1 MGNTWGSKSE
11 IEKAM
16 PDCDDDEKAGWA
28 VSFAEDSVASS
39 SSSSSS
45 SSKRAR
51 PSEAELDEAFGP
63 EGGGGGG
70 GGGGGSGGGRSAA
83 GGRGVA
89 GGLDSGGGS
98 ARSFLCF
105 GEGDVTPPV
114 LARRYQVQ
122 KLLGRG
128 SYAVVAEALDTVT
141 GDTVAIKA
149 VDKAQ
154 SLDKQLRLEV
164 DALRLA
170 SDHPN
175 VTRLLEVVDAEDSKH
190 LYLVQECCF
199 GGELFDRLVDKG
211 TYSEKDASA
220 AFKQLLGALEHLH
233 ARGVVH
239 RDLKPENILLQSKDS
254 DVDIKLSDFGVA
266 TILQRVKGRRRQV
279 AKTFIGSLLYLA
291 PEIALGAP
299 YTERVDMWSAGIILY
314 CLLAAEPP
322 LNVGTIEEYIQ
333 VVGVSGKVADTIGRN
348 SASATVPGGGG
359 GGGGRGG
366 PGGGSLFGGV
376 GEEDSFDG
384 GGGGGGGRS
393 MSRSQEEI
401 VRSEASWPSFDSE
414 AWADVSPIAKD
425 LVLALLKRD
434 PSQRLTASEAL
445 RHPWIAGGA
454 SNRSRPLSQSYATN
468 LRSNLHAIRK
478 RRKR

>member
-1 MGNTWGSKSE
+1 MGAGASANSSAKKLQSKLQEELTKPLDVHDVHTLGEAKEE
-11 IEKAM
+11 IARLRKALR
-16 PDCDDDEKAGWA
+16 DVQGA
-28 VSFAEDSVASS
+28 
-39 SSSSSS
+39 
-45 SSKRAR
+45 
-51 PSEAELDEAFGP
+51 L
-63 EGGGGGG
+63 
-70 GGGGGSGGGRSAA
+70 GGGGGSAESSPRRTSHFHEHLVHEKHAQGQTFDM
-83 GGRGVA
+83 VYEV
-89 GGLDSGGGS
+89 GS
-98 ARSFLCF
+98 KVL
-105 GEGDVTPPV
+105 GEGMTSCVKICTNI
-114 LARRYQVQ
+114 
-122 KLLGRG
+122 KTGHK
-128 SYAVVAEALDTVT
+128 YALKTLQINRLDPSKMAELRDEITIMKAL
-141 GDTVAIKA
+141 
-149 VDKAQ
+149 
-154 SLDKQLRLEV
+154 
-164 DALRLA
+164 
-170 SDHPN
+170 DHPN
-175 VTRLLEVVDAEDSKH
+175 IVRLYDVYEERNKM
-190 LYLVQECCF
+190 YLVLEYCE

-211 TYSEKDASA
+211 TYSGNDDSA

-348 SASATVPGGGG
+348 SASAAVPGGGG

-454 SNRSRPLSQSYATN
+454 SNRSRPLSQSSPRALYTATP
-468 LRSNLHAIRK
+468 RSSPSSCRPAPS
-478 RRKR
+478 RRP